1 MWKTNKKTQNKK
13 KPVRHKRQENKAK
26 LYDCGVSKYSG
37 NMWYWDLKSGKAKWA
52 MNGKCSE
59 KKRWNFT
66 GRESLYSNSDTSL
79 TSTEKVTWTKI

>member
-1 MWKTNKKTQNKK
+1 MKNKQKKHKIKK

-59 KKRWNFT
+59 KKKDGT
-66 GRESLYSNSDTSL
+66 LLEESPYIQIVILA
-79 TSTEKVTWTKI
+79 